1 MELPRPKGEVVLLAA
16 RLGIGD
22 EVDGTVRICQAQAG
36 LRGEPAQGRE
46 RGRAPGRIGSSC
58 ACTAGYRASGRPKR
72 RRSSV
77 TILRVARGSMA
88 STDASARSLH
98 AEMSGHLGY
107 ERHAPQGRGLG
118 ELPQQR
124 SRQWARRC
132 HADPPQLHGP
142 YLTSTRKVETRPSP
156 GPWTARRPT
165 PAARSS
171 TAPDDYANSHPNS
184 KRSRFNNSG
193 TTPLNRT
200 RKRPIRAL

>member
-142 YLTSTRKVETRPSP
+142 YLTSTRKVDNKTVTRTLDSAQAD
-156 GPWTARRPT
+156 ARRT
-165 PAARSS
+165 LLDSARRLRELTSELKTLTLQQLRDDPAE
-171 TAPDDYANSHPNS
+171 PDP
-184 KRSRFNNSG
+184 
-193 TTPLNRT
+193 
-200 RKRPIRAL
+200 

>member
-1 MELPRPKGEVVLLAA
+1 MPPDALVEAQVVELPRPKGEVVLLAA

-22 EVDGTVRICQAQAG
+22 EVDGTERICQAQAG

-77 TILRVARGSMA
+77 TILRVAR
-88 STDASARSLH
+88 
-98 AEMSGHLGY
+98 
-107 ERHAPQGRGLG
+107 
-118 ELPQQR
+118 
-124 SRQWARRC
+124 
-132 HADPPQLHGP
+132 
-142 YLTSTRKVETRPSP
+142 
-156 GPWTARRPT
+156 RPT
-165 PAARSS
+165 PDARSS